1 MELPKIPFMPWIT
14 RGVDWLSLNLDFL
27 FEVIA
32 DLLNDGREGLTEL
45 LGLLPPYALIG
56 VICALLAWRRRYRL
70 AVGTALALAL
80 VWNQGFWEDSII
92 TVSMAVIGGGLALVV
107 GIPLGVLIAENRRA
121 YAIVLPILDY
131 MQATPAFVYLIPWVL
146 FFGVGDAA
154 GIVSII
160 VWSTPPAVRATEVGL
175 NGVDP
180 RLVEAA
186 NAYGASRWQLLF
198 KVKLPLSV
206 PHIVVGINHCIMF
219 ATAMAIFAG
228 LIGARGLGQQVMAS
242 LSSVDM
248 ALGIESGLCV
258 VLIAIVLDR
267 LTRSG
272 VERGPAR

>member
-1 MELPKIPFMPWIT
+1 MDLPRIPFMPWIT
-14 RGVDWLSLNLDFL
+14 RGIDWMSLNLEFL
-27 FEVIA
+27 FEPVA
-32 DLLNDGREGLTEL
+32 DLLDAGREGLTEL
-45 LGLLPPYALIG
+45 LGLFPPYVLIG

-70 AVGTALALAL
+70 AVGTALSLAL
-80 VWNQGFWEDSII
+80 VWNLGFWEDSII
-92 TVSMAVIGGGLALVV
+92 TVSLAVIGGGLALVV

-121 YAIVLPILDY
+121 YAVVLPILDY

-154 GIVSII
+154 GIVSIF

-186 NAYGASRWQLLF
+186 NAYGASRGQLLL
-198 KVKLPLSV
+198 KVKLPLAV

-228 LIGARGLGQQVMAS
+228 LIGAGGLGQQVMAS
-242 LSSVDM
+242 LSTVDM
-248 ALGIESGLCV
+248 ALGIEAGLCV

-272 VERGPAR
+272 VERGPAG